1 MSKLNKMREQIAN
14 EFIAALQ
21 KDEIPWHQDW
31 HNIGGAPHNA
41 VTGRAYHGLN
51 YFWLSCVAMQ
61 KNFSDSRWCT
71 FNQAKAKGWKV
82 NKGEKGTRVEFW
94 SMFDTEEKRKLTT
107 AEVEKLRKSL
117 TDEEF
122 AERVKPVSNVF
133 TVFNGDQIDGIPELP
148 KAERTEFSSVELLAA
163 RDKLLENMRLEL
175 REGGNRAYYSPS
187 EDYVRMPT
195 VEQFDDTYSYM
206 SVFLHEAAHASGAAH
221 RLNRD
226 LTGSFGSESYAKE
239 ELRAEIASAFTA
251 SATGINYEQA
261 PQMENHTAYVQNWI
275 KVLENNPNE
284 LFRAIKDATKISDY
298 LIEKGEF
305 AVSEELTEAE
315 PSESDVT
322 VIDPDKFNDMLQGA
336 KPQYRYWEIT
346 KDEYYKLYQAGYRN
360 LEDFKQSVTHPDKV
374 IFRFEES
381 KTAEINAVLLPAA
394 AKMIKA

>member
-14 EFIAALQ
+14 EFIVALQ

-31 HNIGGAPHNA
+31 HNIGTPHNA
-41 VTGRAYHGLN
+41 VTGRGYHGLN
-51 YFWLSCVAMQ
+51 SFWLSCVAMQ
-61 KNFSDSRWCT
+61 KNYSDPRWCT

-94 SMFDTEEKRKLTT
+94 ALFDTEKKKKLTT
-107 AEVEKLRKSL
+107 AEVEKLRRTL

-148 KAERTEFSSVELLAA
+148 KAERTEFSSEELITA
-163 RDKLLENMRLEL
+163 RDKLLDNMCLEL

-195 VEQFDDTYSYM
+195 VEQFDNTYSYM

-275 KVLENNPNE
+275 SVLQNNPNE

-305 AVSEELTEAE
+305 AVGEELTEAE
-315 PSESDVT
+315 TSESEVT

-336 KPQYRYWEIT
+336 KPRYRYWEIT
-346 KDEYYKLYQAGYRN
+346 KDEYTKLFQAGFQNTDDYR
-360 LEDFKQSVTHPDKV
+360 QSASHTDKI

-381 KTAEINAVLLPAA
+381 KTAEVNAILLPNAS
-394 AKMIKA
+394 KMIKA

>member
-21 KDEIPWHQDW
+21 RDEIPWHQDW
-31 HNIGGAPHNA
+31 HSIGNPHNA

-51 YFWLSCVAMQ
+51 YFWLSVVAMQ
-61 KNFSDSRWCT
+61 KNYEDPRWCT
-71 FNQAKAKGWKV
+71 FNQAKAKDWSV
-82 NKGEKGTRVEFW
+82 RKGEKGTRVEFW
-94 SMFDTEEKRKLTT
+94 SMFDTEEKKKLTT

-117 TDEEF
+117 TAEEF

-133 TVFNGDQIDGIPELP
+133 TVFNAHQIEGIPELP
-148 KAERTEFSSVELLAA
+148 KTEHTEFSSEELIAA
-163 RDKLLENMRLEL
+163 RDKLITNMNLEL

-187 EDYVRMPT
+187 HDYIRMPT
-195 VEQFDDTYSYM
+195 LQQFDDTYGYM
-206 SVFLHEAAHASGAAH
+206 SVFLHEAAHASGASF

-226 LTGSFGSESYAKE
+226 LTGTFGSESYAKE

-251 SATGINYEQA
+251 SATGIHYEQS
-261 PQMENHTAYVQNWI
+261 PTMENHAAYIQNWI
-275 KVLENNPNE
+275 SVLQNNPSE

-305 AVSEELTEAE
+305 VISEDLTEAE
-315 PSESDVT
+315 ASESDVT
-322 VIDPDKFNDMLQGA
+322 VIDPEKFNEMLQGA
-336 KPQYRYWEIT
+336 TPKYKYWEVT
-346 KDEYYKLYQAGYRN
+346 RDEYIRLHQAGFQNMDDYR
-360 LEDFKQSVTHPDKV
+360 QSTSHPDKI

-381 KTAEINAVLLPAA
+381 KAAEVNAVLKPAA

>member
-1 MSKLNKMREQIAN
+1 M
-14 EFIAALQ
+14 
-21 KDEIPWHQDW
+21 
-31 HNIGGAPHNA
+31 
-41 VTGRAYHGLN
+41 
-51 YFWLSCVAMQ
+51 
-61 KNFSDSRWCT
+61 
-71 FNQAKAKGWKV
+71 
-82 NKGEKGTRVEFW
+82 
-94 SMFDTEEKRKLTT
+94 
-107 AEVEKLRKSL
+107 
-117 TDEEF
+117 
-122 AERVKPVSNVF
+122 
-133 TVFNGDQIDGIPELP
+133 
-148 KAERTEFSSVELLAA
+148 LL
-163 RDKLLENMRLEL
+163 
-175 REGGNRAYYSPS
+175 
-187 EDYVRMPT
+187 PT
-195 VEQFDDTYSYM
+195 VEQFDDSYSYM
-206 SVFLHEAAHASGAAH
+206 AVFPHEAAHASGAAH

-336 KPQYRYWEIT
+336 KPQYRYWKIT